1 VGAGGEGIGGE
12 VGRPPGRRWRGKE
25 LVDTWRGKE
34 LVDTWRGREISWA
47 PVERV
52 DAAGRSG
59 HDRRGKGTDDGWT
72 TGATMNTND
81 EHH

>member
-12 VGRPPGRRWRGKE
+12 VGRPPERW
-25 LVDTWRGKE
+25 WRGKE

-52 DAAGRSG
+52 DAARRSG